1 MPDGSVTKRSRLKAV
16 APKSSAPV
24 KPKILVYGKPGV
36 GKTWTTLDFPTV
48 YFIDTEGGAK
58 EDRYIQKLETSGG
71 VYFGPEHG
79 ATSFE
84 EVLDQIKA
92 LATEKHSFRTV
103 VIDSISKLFA
113 LEIAREAERLSA
125 EGKKNEF
132 GADKKPAVSYMRS
145 LVAWLMRLDMNAILV
160 AHSKSEWGRDKS
172 GERVEIGETFDCWD
186 KLEYELDLAMKIEK
200 RGPSRVAVV
209 RKSRLGA
216 FPDADSMPWSY
227 EEFSRRYGRDVI
239 EKAATQID
247 LATEEQVKEVLRL
260 LETVKVSDSWQDKI
274 FKAANVEKWT
284 EMDREKIEAVITSL
298 KERIS

>member
-1 MPDGSVTKRSRLKAV
+1 MPDGMVKPRSRLKAV
-16 APKSSAPV
+16 APKQSEPV
-24 KPKILVYGKPGV
+24 KPKILLYGKPGV
-36 GKTWTTLDFPTV
+36 GKTWGALDFPSV

-58 EDRYIQKLETSGG
+58 EGRYIQKLEAAGG

-92 LATEKHSFRTV
+92 LATETHEFRTV

-113 LEIAREAERLSA
+113 LEIAREAERLQS

-132 GADKKPAVSYMRS
+132 GADKKPAVGYMRS
-145 LVAWLMRLDMNAILV
+145 LVAWLVRLDMNAILI
-160 AHSKSEWGRDKS
+160 AHSKAEWGRDKS

-186 KLEYELDLAMKIEK
+186 KLEYELDLAMAIAKQ
-200 RGPSRVAVV
+200 GNSRIARV

-216 FPDADSMPWSY
+216 FPDADNMPWSY
-227 EEFSRRYGRDVI
+227 DEFARRYGRDII
-239 EKAATQID
+239 EKKSMQLV
-247 LATEEQVKEVLRL
+247 LATEDQVAEIGKL
-260 LETVKVSDSWQDKI
+260 LETVKVPDNWQDKI
-274 FKAANVEKWT
+274 FKAANVEAWSD
-284 EMDREKIEAVITSL
+284 MDTDKIAKSIDYL